1 MCDGLGKYLE
11 NTNDLTKNCL
21 CCPTAG
27 LEAAVHMIA
36 VQKSYRLLDVKG
48 KKHYD

>member
-1 MCDGLGKYLE
+1 MLS
-11 NTNDLTKNCL
+11 NS
-21 CCPTAG
+21 G

>member
-1 MCDGLGKYLE
+1 MLS
-11 NTNDLTKNCL
+11 NS
-21 CCPTAG
+21 G

-36 VQKSYRLLDVKG
+36 VQKIYRLLDVKG

>member
-1 MCDGLGKYLE
+1 MLS
-11 NTNDLTKNCL
+11 NS
-21 CCPTAG
+21 G

-48 KKHYD
+48 KSIMIKKI